1 MYIETEDLNLRQVEA
16 DDARSLMELFS
27 DPVAMQYFPST
38 RNLRGVRE
46 WIREVQQRDGRDGH
60 NFLLIER
67 KADSATLGYCGLILQ
82 EDIDGVD
89 EVEVGYGLIRRFWHH
104 GYATIAARA
113 CLSYGFHVLGLQRII
128 SLIRPEN
135 TPSIA
140 VALRNGLRQEKSVVK
155 WDLIHDVYAISR
167 DEFDTS
173 HARD

>member
-1 MYIETEDLNLRQVEA
+1 VYIETEDLLLRLVET
-16 DDARSLMELFS
+16 DDARSLVELFS

-46 WIREVQQRDGRDGH
+46 WIREAQQRDGRDGH
-60 NFLLIER
+60 SFLLIER

-82 EDIDGVD
+82 EDIGGVD

-113 CLSYGFHVLGLQRII
+113 CFSYGFHVLGLQRII

-140 VALRNGLRQEKSVVK
+140 VALRNGLRQEKSVLK
-155 WDLIHDVYAISR
+155 WDFIHEVYAITR
-167 DEFDTS
+167 DEFNIGQE
-173 HARD
+173 RG